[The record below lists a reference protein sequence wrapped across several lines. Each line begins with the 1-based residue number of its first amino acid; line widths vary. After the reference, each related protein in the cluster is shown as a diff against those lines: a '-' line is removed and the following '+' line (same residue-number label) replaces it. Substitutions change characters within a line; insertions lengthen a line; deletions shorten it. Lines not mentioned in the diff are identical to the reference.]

1 MDVSNLYNQATV
13 KTGDKL
19 KSIAHSPKVRELS
32 SLSLPEVDSVVN
44 MIAKVAPA
52 GNVPAVI
59 LNGLIRLPERKL
71 PLKNVKRD
79 INLLFKGI
87 EQALVDRAVYST
99 FFAGPAAVIWA
110 YQNLLKLAGK
120 DPEASFPEGVW
131 QFYVE
136 YAMRDDTARHA
147 NETAGFDTILAQNQ
161 IALPLVDRMTAWAMA
176 AIYCLHQY
184 DALLENE
191 WRERVYTYTLRQ
203 VAQAE
208 PNGAM
213 FAHLYKQWEKIRPY
227 ARGAD
232 VDPHD
237 DYPTYRRKTF
247 DHFLAQHLSQL
258 SGGVQAEWQGLI
270 ETAVSTELPAYQQQM
285 SILAYLEPGD
295 YGEGRV
301 PIPLAQAHIGI
312 IYRDRYYLLPACQP
326 DTEQPA
332 TLTTVRAQIAALLTH
347 PSDLPP
353 ARLARLATSQ
363 RRAAAG
369 LRSALTDQLQQELAL
384 LRLAP
389 IWLNCDRQSR
399 HQPLSLIRQA
409 ERGIGDH
416 PLTLFDT
423 GETIVFDQSH
433 IFFDG
438 AWGSA
443 LAEIMTNEALSW
455 ANYLNTLPPAQ
466 PGEKRPFSPPLQGHE
481 TDWQLIQ
488 AAPVVA
494 AEASV
499 ENNKVD
505 LAAMLQLRRLF
516 KQRSDL
522 LQLTVN
528 DLLILY
534 RALHAIIY
542 QPDPDL
548 EQQLQTLRQDEASRP
563 AAEMALAALS
573 PSIVNPAVVIPI
585 DVSGRQ
591 PRDRV
596 FPITFETPLA
606 QLDLLTLHEQS
617 ITALA
622 ACEEG
627 EEHYQAFDEWQ
638 RTYLS
643 VLAGFGDLLSRIKE
657 IALAGESASV
667 GTIKLLAHMP
677 RPLQKLLNQIPD
689 RFDVLNDILKGRE
702 VISNVGAVV
711 ASSSLTRFITSKDD
725 NEKKTLAWGILTDA
739 NGVMVVTLRDFRPH
753 VAALAEIGYPQLAE
767 RIAQDY
773 LNTYVQGLNQYLHDV
788 DRITRASSR
797 RLTRGLHE

>member
-1 MDVSNLYNQATV
+1 MDVPNLYTQATV
-13 KTGDKL
+13 KTGDRL

-32 SLSLPEVDSVVN
+32 SLSLPEVDAVVN
-44 MIAKVAPA
+44 MIARVAPA

-87 EQALVDRAVYST
+87 EQALVDKAVYST

-110 YQNLLKLAGK
+110 YQNLLRLAGK
-120 DPEASFPEGVW
+120 DPDASFPEGVW
-131 QFYVE
+131 QFYVD

-147 NETAGFDTILAQNQ
+147 NETAGFDAILTQNQ
-161 IALPLVDRMTAWAMA
+161 ITLPLVDRIAAWAMT

-191 WRERVYTYTLRQ
+191 WRERVYTYALRQ
-203 VAQAE
+203 AAQAQ
-208 PNGAM
+208 PDAAS
-213 FAHLYKQWEKIRPY
+213 FARLYRQWETVRPY

-232 VDPHD
+232 VEPHD
-237 DYPTYRRKTF
+237 NYPTYRRKKF
-247 DHFLAQHLSQL
+247 DQFLALALSRLPDDLQNQWRSL
-258 SGGVQAEWQGLI
+258 V
-270 ETAVSTELPAYQQQM
+270 ETAVTDDLPPYQQQM
-285 SILAYLEPGD
+285 SILAYLEPGE
-295 YGEGRV
+295 YGEVRV
-301 PIPLAQAHIGI
+301 PIPLTQAHVGL
-312 IYRDRYYLLPACQP
+312 IYREQYYLLPACQP
-326 DTEQPA
+326 NSDQPA
-332 TLTTVRAQIAALLTH
+332 NLATVRAQIAALLTR
-347 PSDLPP
+347 PSSFPP
-353 ARLARLATSQ
+353 AQLYRLATVK
-363 RRAAAG
+363 RRAIAG
-369 LRSALTDQLQQELAL
+369 LRPALSSQCQQELDL

-389 IWLNCDRQSR
+389 IWLNCDRRRSD
-399 HQPLSLIRQA
+399 QPLSLIRQA
-409 ERGIGDH
+409 ERGVGDH

-423 GETIVFDQSH
+423 GETFVFDQSH

-438 AWGSA
+438 AWGAA

-466 PGEKRPFSPPLQGHE
+466 PGEKRPFSPPLQFSE
-481 TDWQLIQ
+481 TDWQRIQ
-488 AAPVVA
+488 AAATVA
-494 AEASV
+494 HEASV
-499 ENNKVD
+499 ENKEVD
-505 LAAMLQLRRLF
+505 LSAILQLRRLF

-534 RALHAIIY
+534 RALHAVVY
-542 QPDPDL
+542 EPDPGL
-548 EQQLQTLRQDEASRP
+548 LIELQSLCQDNETRP
-563 AAEMALAALS
+563 AAEMALAALA
-573 PSIVNPAVVIPI
+573 PSTVNPAVVIPI

-606 QLDLLTLHEQS
+606 QLDILSLHEQS
-617 ITALA
+617 IAALD
-622 ACEEG
+622 ACEQDDKRYAE
-627 EEHYQAFDEWQ
+627 FDELQ

-677 RPLQKLLNQIPD
+677 RPLQQLLNKIPD
-689 RFDVLNDILKGRE
+689 RFDMLNDIVKGRE

-711 ASSSLTRFITSKDD
+711 PDSSLTRFITSKDD
-725 NEKKTLAWGILTDA
+725 NEKKTMAWGILTDA
-739 NGVMVVTLRDFRPH
+739 KGVMVVTLRDFRPH
-753 VAALAEIGYPQLAE
+753 VAALATLGYQPLAE

-773 LNTYVQGLNQYLHDV
+773 LDSYVYGLTSHIHDLG
-788 DRITRASSR
+788 RITRASSH
-797 RLTRGLHE
+797 RLSRGCHE